1 MSGGYRNGMESIDLE
16 PAISGEIP
24 AVRAGLR
31 LAVAAYLA
39 RYKGQSRMHSDSDLR
54 GFLDRCQERGLD
66 PLTVTRLHVELYRAG
81 CKKCATSSPRP
92 YPAGSQ

>member
-39 RYKGQSRMHSDSDLR
+39 RYKGQSAR
-54 GFLDRCQERGLD
+54 
-66 PLTVTRLHVELYRAG
+66 TRTPTCAACSTGAKSAG
-81 CKKCATSSPRP
+81 WTR
-92 YPAGSQ
+92 